1 MTRRPFDV
9 AIVGLGPTGATL
21 ANLCGR
27 RGLRTVVYERSTD
40 PYPLPRACHLDAEVA
55 RVFQGLGFADEL
67 ADLLTVSAGMEYVD
81 AAGQRLFTFE
91 GFEREPLLG
100 WHEDYVFVQ
109 PEIDMMLRRGIERY
123 PCVDVRLGTPAPAL
137 ADLLAEATFV
147 VAADGA
153 TSDIR
158 RSLGIRNVD
167 LGFDE
172 DWLVVDVM
180 VDADDDDDDNDTTT
194 STTTGWRCRR
204 SSSRCAIRIG
214 RRRSCRR
221 TVAIGGGSS
230 ASRRVSRS
238 IPGHCS
244 PPGGSARTG
253 PSSFGRR
260 RTVSTPS
267 SPSGGGAAPTA
278 GSSSPAMPLTRC
290 RRSWAR
296 ACARACVTR

>member
-1 MTRRPFDV
+1 MTSPFDV

-27 RGLRTVVYERSTD
+27 RGLRTVVYERSAD

-55 RVFQGLGFADEL
+55 RVFQGLGFADDL

-81 AAGQRLFTFE
+81 AAGRRLFTFE

-109 PEIDMMLRRGIERY
+109 PEIDMMLRRGIQRY
-123 PCVDVRLGTPAPAL
+123 PCVEVRLGRPAPPL
-137 ADLLAEATFV
+137 ADLLAEATYV

-153 TSDIR
+153 TSEIR
-158 RSLGIRNVD
+158 RSLAIRNVD

-180 VDADDDDDDNDTTT
+180 VDGMVDGTVVDD
-194 STTTGWRCRR
+194 TGRRCRG
-204 SSSRCAIRIG
+204 SSSRCAIRID

-230 ASRRVSRS
+230 ASSRVSPS
-238 IPGHCS
+238 IPGRYS
-244 PPGGSARTG
+244 PAGGSARTG
-253 PSSFGRR
+253 PSWFGRR

-267 SPSGGGAAPTA
+267 SPSGGGAGPTA
-278 GSSSPAMPLTRC
+278 GYSSPAMPLTRC

-296 ACARACVTR
+296 ACARGCVTR